1 MKDLLSKERYCH
13 KNLDITIKKQK
24 PPFYRQHPN
33 MFYLPCFYKKISSQD
48 LTF

>member
-24 PPFYRQHPN
+24 PPFYRQHPT
-33 MFYLPCFYKKISSQD
+33 CFISPVF
-48 LTF
+48 TRKF